1 MMKKDY
7 WVATEDT
14 DTHEVTAFE
23 RADDTDVLCLIDWY
37 KIDPC
42 SPEHIRV
49 RDVEDGHNVVYDGV
63 IYRGGF
69 GYNVWV
75 TRKYLEL

>member
-14 DTHEVTAFE
+14 DTCEVTAFE
-23 RADDTDVLCLIDWY
+23 RADDTDVLYLMDWY

-42 SPEHIRV
+42 SPDHIHV
-49 RDVEDGHNVVYDGV
+49 RDVEDGQHVVYDGV
-63 IYRGGF
+63 TYRGGF
-69 GYNVWV
+69 GCNLWV
-75 TRKYLEL
+75 AHKYLEV